1 MTEPIA
7 RPVRGGR
14 AGLEPATNGLPTGLT
29 RPEQLTIRHSSG
41 RVIDD
46 DGSLIRACTP
56 QGGSSGVPTASSHQQ
71 EVRRGDRGGAV
82 GRPHVRTI
90 TGACARSCCVE
101 ASHTGAMRQVS
112 GGSFSTKVLF
122 AVLGDVK
129 VCGRGHFTAG
139 MNAPSVVSSVAA
151 IDGKLRTAL
160 IRSSRARNSL
170 PIATGRPRSSSSP
183 TGA

>member
-56 QGGSSGVPTASSHQQ
+56 QGSLKRGANGVIAQQ

-82 GRPHVRTI
+82 CRLHVRTI
-90 TGACARSCCVE
+90 TG
-101 ASHTGAMRQVS
+101 
-112 GGSFSTKVLF
+112 
-122 AVLGDVK
+122 
-129 VCGRGHFTAG
+129 
-139 MNAPSVVSSVAA
+139 
-151 IDGKLRTAL
+151 LRTVVL
-160 IRSSRARNSL
+160 R
-170 PIATGRPRSSSSP
+170 
-183 TGA
+183 

>member
-46 DGSLIRACTP
+46 DGSLIRAWLKR
-56 QGGSSGVPTASSHQQ
+56 GANGVIGTNTRCD
-71 EVRRGDRGGAV
+71 EE
-82 GRPHVRTI
+82 T
-90 TGACARSCCVE
+90 
-101 ASHTGAMRQVS
+101 
-112 GGSFSTKVLF
+112 
-122 AVLGDVK
+122 
-129 VCGRGHFTAG
+129 
-139 MNAPSVVSSVAA
+139 
-151 IDGKLRTAL
+151 
-160 IRSSRARNSL
+160 
-170 PIATGRPRSSSSP
+170 RPRSSSSP